1 MTEQQEGLA
10 SQYAPAEVEAR
21 RYEHWEKA
29 GYFTPESLGNAAQE
43 NPDAPSYTIV
53 LPPPNV
59 TGILH
64 IGHAL
69 NHTLSDILVR
79 RRRMQ
84 GYRTL
89 WLPGMDH
96 AGIATQNV
104 VEREL
109 AKEGLSRH
117 DLGREAFVDRV
128 WQWKGEYGGRILSQM
143 RRLGDSVDWSRE
155 RFTMDEGLSRAVQTI
170 FKRLYDDGLIY
181 RAERII
187 NWCPRCLTA
196 LSDIEVD
203 HSDDDGELVSIRYG
217 DGDDSIV
224 VATTRAETM
233 LGDTAVAVHPD
244 DERYT
249 RLVGTEVEL
258 PLTGRRIPIVA
269 DAHVDPSFGTGAV
282 KVTPAHD
289 PNDFEIGR
297 RHDLPVLS
305 VMDEHGVITAHG
317 PFEGLDRLEAR
328 PAVIAALREDGRIV
342 KEIRPYVHAVGH
354 CSRCST
360 TVEPRLSLQ
369 WFVSVAPL
377 AKAAGDAV
385 RDGRVQISPPEMN
398 ARYFGWVDDMH
409 DWCISRQLWWG
420 HRIPVWYGPD
430 GEARCVGPDETPPE
444 GWTQDPDV
452 LDTWFS
458 SALWPFSTLGWPDDT
473 PDLRAFYPTSVL
485 ITAYDILFF
494 WVARMMMFGL
504 YAMRGKAQYPSGG
517 TTPQA
522 PRRTPEDAVP
532 FKTIALHGLVRDQ
545 FGKKMSKSK
554 GNVVDPIDWMERFG
568 TDATR
573 FTLARGATPGSDEA
587 ISEDWAAGSRNFCNK
602 LWNAT
607 RFALLNGASARQ
619 AGGEPPVVG
628 DLSVTDRWILSRLS
642 GVIAEVDGLLEQ
654 FEFGKA
660 CEALYH
666 FAWDEFCD
674 WYLELAKVPLAS
686 GDETAAA
693 GTRAV
698 LGFVLDQMLRLLH
711 PVMPFVTDELWC
723 ALTGEDSVMVAAW
736 PRFEF
741 TDAVAEAEIGSL
753 MRLVTEIRQFRSGQG
768 LRPGQRVPARLVGL
782 EATPLRAHEESIRA
796 LLRLTV
802 PERTGPERTGP
813 EHQDG
818 FAASASLL
826 AEGVTVELDL
836 AGTVD
841 VAAERKRLEQ
851 GPRGGA
857 QGGAVDD
864 RQARQRGVHREG
876 ARRRHRE
883 VQGPPRD
890 GRGGHR
896 PAGVPASSPVISRGR
911 SPVPPMFVP
920 TGLIAKTAIVS
931 GPPARTRNPGLTRN
945 HRNTHLGGRSRLMP
959 VDDIAERL
967 REVELEI
974 GSRRAEH
981 QIDPTLDRVAAL
993 VSLLGDPHRAFPIVH
1008 VTGTNGKT
1016 STTRM
1021 IESLLRERGLR
1032 TGRFTSPHLVSMR
1045 ERICVDGEPLSAE
1058 RFIELYEEI
1067 SPYVQLVDDQQPAS
1081 MSFFE
1086 VLTGMMFAAFAD
1098 APVDVAVIEVGMGGR
1113 WDATN
1118 VGDGQVAVIM
1128 PVAMDHMRWLG
1139 DTIEE
1144 IATEKAG
1151 IIKPGATAVIA
1162 QQQVAAA
1169 EILLQR
1175 AALVGATV
1183 AREGF
1188 EFGVLTREVAVGGQQ
1203 LVLQGLRGIVRRRVP
1218 AAVRR
1223 APGVQRRVR
1232 AGGRRGV
1239 RRRGGD
1245 GAWGGRVHDHARPW
1259 PVDRGP
1265 RPGPGPCRVRQG
1277 ELSRTARHPAALA
1290 DGHRGR
1296 GS

>member
-1 MTEQQEGLA
+1 VTGQQEGLA
-10 SQYAPAEVEAR
+10 PQYAPAEVEAR

-29 GYFTPESLGNAAQE
+29 GYFAPESLGNAAQE
-43 NPDAPSYTIV
+43 NPDVPSYTIV

-69 NHTLSDILVR
+69 NHTLSDLLIR

-117 DLGREAFVDRV
+117 DLGREAFVERV
-128 WQWKGEYGGRILSQM
+128 WQWKDTYGGRILSQM

-217 DGDDSIV
+217 DGDNSIV

-244 DERYT
+244 DERYAH
-249 RLVGTEVEL
+249 LVGTEVEL
-258 PLTGRRIPIVA
+258 PLTGRMIPVVA
-269 DAHVDPSFGTGAV
+269 DTHVDPKFGTGAV

-297 RHDLPVLS
+297 RHDLPVLAI
-305 VMDEHGVITAHG
+305 MDERGVITAHG
-317 PFEGLDRLEAR
+317 PFEGLDRFEAR
-328 PAVIAALREDGRIV
+328 PAVVAALREEGRIV
-342 KEIRPYVHAVGH
+342 KEVRPYVHAVGH
-354 CSRCST
+354 CSRCAT

-369 WFVSVAPL
+369 WFVNVAPL

-385 RDGRVQISPPEMN
+385 RDGRVQVSPPEMN
-398 ARYFGWVDDMH
+398 ARYFAWVDDMH

-420 HRIPVWYGPD
+420 HRIPVWYGPG
-430 GEARCVGPDETPPE
+430 GEVRCVGPDETAPE
-444 GWTQDPDV
+444 GWTQDGDV

-458 SALWPFSTLGWPDDT
+458 SALWPFSTLGWPDET

-504 YAMRGKAQYPSGG
+504 YAMRGKSPA
-517 TTPQA
+517 
-522 PRRTPEDAVP
+522 DAVP

-607 RFALLNGASARQ
+607 RFALINEAVLPRGDDPPGSPRARGDYPSPRSSL
-619 AGGEPPVVG
+619 AGGKPPVEG
-628 DLSVTDRWILSRLS
+628 DLSVAAPAGGDLAVADRWILSRLS

-686 GDETAAA
+686 GDEPAAA
-693 GTRAV
+693 RTRAV
-698 LGFVLDQMLRLLH
+698 LGFVLDQTLRLLH

-723 ALTGEDSVMVAAW
+723 ALTGEDSVMMAAW
-736 PRFEF
+736 PTYQF
-741 TDAVAEAEIGSL
+741 TDAAAEAEIAAL

-768 LRPGQRVPARLVGL
+768 LRPGQRVAARLAGI
-782 EATPLRAHEESIRA
+782 EGTPLAAHEESIRA

-802 PERTGPERTGP
+802 PEA
-813 EHQDG
+813 G
-818 FAASASLL
+818 FAASAALA
-826 AEGVTVELDL
+826 AEGITVELDL

-841 VAAERKRLEQ
+841 VEAERKRLE
-851 GPRGGA
+851 RDLAAARKEA
-857 QGGAVDD
+857 QSMTSKLANESFTAKAPPEVIEKS
-864 RQARQRGVHREG
+864 RQR
-876 ARRRHRE
+876 
-883 VQGPPRD
+883 
-890 GRGGHR
+890 
-896 PAGVPASSPVISRGR
+896 
-911 SPVPPMFVP
+911 
-920 TGLIAKTAIVS
+920 L
-931 GPPARTRNPGLTRN
+931 
-945 HRNTHLGGRSRLMP
+945 
-959 VDDIAERL
+959 
-967 REVELEI
+967 
-974 GSRRAEH
+974 
-981 QIDPTLDRVAAL
+981 
-993 VSLLGDPHRAFPIVH
+993 
-1008 VTGTNGKT
+1008 
-1016 STTRM
+1016 
-1021 IESLLRERGLR
+1021 
-1032 TGRFTSPHLVSMR
+1032 
-1045 ERICVDGEPLSAE
+1045 
-1058 RFIELYEEI
+1058 
-1067 SPYVQLVDDQQPAS
+1067 
-1081 MSFFE
+1081 
-1086 VLTGMMFAAFAD
+1086 
-1098 APVDVAVIEVGMGGR
+1098 
-1113 WDATN
+1113 
-1118 VGDGQVAVIM
+1118 
-1128 PVAMDHMRWLG
+1128 
-1139 DTIEE
+1139 
-1144 IATEKAG
+1144 
-1151 IIKPGATAVIA
+1151 
-1162 QQQVAAA
+1162 AAA
-1169 EILLQR
+1169 ESDI
-1175 AALVGATV
+1175 
-1183 AREGF
+1183 
-1188 EFGVLTREVAVGGQQ
+1188 TRLE
-1203 LVLQGLRGIVRRRVP
+1203 
-1218 AAVRR
+1218 
-1223 APGVQRRVR
+1223 
-1232 AGGRRGV
+1232 
-1239 RRRGGD
+1239 
-1245 GAWGGRVHDHARPW
+1245 
-1259 PVDRGP
+1259 
-1265 RPGPGPCRVRQG
+1265 
-1277 ELSRTARHPAALA
+1277 SRLA
-1290 DGHRGR
+1290 SLG
-1296 GS
+1296 